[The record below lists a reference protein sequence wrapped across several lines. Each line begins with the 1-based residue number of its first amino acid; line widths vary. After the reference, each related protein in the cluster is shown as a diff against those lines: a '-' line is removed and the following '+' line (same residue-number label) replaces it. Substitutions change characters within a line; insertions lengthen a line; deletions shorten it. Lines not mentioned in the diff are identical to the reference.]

1 MKNIIKEEFG
11 ITNSEYGVLQSS
23 VSIVNTILPVLGGV
37 FLDAFGTAKG
47 SIITT
52 VLITMGN
59 VLVSLSIHGK
69 SMSIMVIGRI
79 LYGIGSGNVV
89 IVQETILSQWFHGR
103 DLAGVIGLMLT
114 VSRLVCWY
122 HKDNIVSRKKL
133 ICQTCQASF
142 MAQATVIPI
151 AEATGW
157 YGYGFW
163 VSDDKYLETNLSD
176 ITNVYKFSAL
186 LCLFSLLMNLVYLG
200 LMKHLGMNQ
209 QHVFRSKR
217 SFSWSK
223 LLYLPHSYWLIA
235 AMEFLLGGAWGCW
248 LHINRYGWYQFIFL
262 ESTNNGIYVKS
273 ASLSRCDL
281 DMIMQRQQQQ
291 LVWHRCCRSS

>member
-1 MKNIIKEEFG
+1 MHYSWQVYNDRQWIWLCIVLTLQSFPRWCILVGSHFAAHTLGAMKNIIKEEFG

-59 VLVSLSIHGK
+59 VLVSSSIHGK

-114 VSRLVCWY
+114 VSRLVC
-122 HKDNIVSRKKL
+122 
-133 ICQTCQASF
+133 
-142 MAQATVIPI
+142 
-151 AEATGW
+151 
-157 YGYGFW
+157 
-163 VSDDKYLETNLSD
+163 
-176 ITNVYKFSAL
+176 
-186 LCLFSLLMNLVYLG
+186 
-200 LMKHLGMNQ
+200 
-209 QHVFRSKR
+209 
-217 SFSWSK
+217 
-223 LLYLPHSYWLIA
+223 
-235 AMEFLLGGAWGCW
+235 
-248 LHINRYGWYQFIFL
+248 
-262 ESTNNGIYVKS
+262 
-273 ASLSRCDL
+273 
-281 DMIMQRQQQQ
+281 
-291 LVWHRCCRSS
+291 